1 MIDIL
6 KFILTFCYKIFEDYQ
21 FKFVDSS
28 IDDSLSR
35 GAWLL
40 LESEDVQLFF
50 SKENGEMLLEMASKY
65 DDRQDKWYF
74 FNLIRNLIT
83 KESSDNEIMDYDNGK
98 FIENNIDAI
107 LSLFKKE
114 NVNKTLKA
122 LNKLEKERSK
132 RLWGV

>member
-40 LESEDVQLFF
+40 LESEEIQLYF
-50 SKENGEMLLEMASKY
+50 SKENGELFLEIASKY

-98 FIENNIDAI
+98 FIENNIDDI

-114 NVNKTLKA
+114 NVKKTLKA
-122 LNKLEKERSK
+122 LDKLEKERGK

>member
-1 MIDIL
+1 
-6 KFILTFCYKIFEDYQ
+6 
-21 FKFVDSS
+21 
-28 IDDSLSR
+28 
-35 GAWLL
+35 
-40 LESEDVQLFF
+40 
-50 SKENGEMLLEMASKY
+50 MLLEMASKY

-98 FIENNIDAI
+98 FIENNIDDI

-114 NVNKTLKA
+114 NVKKTLKA
-122 LNKLEKERSK
+122 LDKLEKERGK

>member
-1 MIDIL
+1 MS
-6 KFILTFCYKIFEDYQ
+6 ER
-21 FKFVDSS
+21 
-28 IDDSLSR
+28 LSR
-35 GAWLL
+35 EVWLL
-40 LESEDVQLFF
+40 IESEDVQLFF

-98 FIENNIDAI
+98 FIENNIDDI

-114 NVNKTLKA
+114 NVKKTLKA
-122 LNKLEKERSK
+122 LDKLEKERGKS
-132 RLWGV
+132 LWGV